1 MKKIQIL
8 VLNFVILIQLS
19 CSSSKST
26 TDSKVAEAPVPDG
39 QMLPVAQKKY
49 PGINLESLTEGH
61 RIYTN
66 ECTNCHG
73 IKSVKSEPESEWIS
87 IIDRMAPKAN
97 LNPDQK
103 KKVLEYVL
111 SSRAFVTQ

>member
-26 TDSKVAEAPVPDG
+26 TDSKFAKAPIPDV
-39 QMLPVAQKKY
+39 QMLPVAQMKY
-49 PGINLESLTEGH
+49 PGITLESLTEGH

-73 IKSVKSEPESEWIS
+73 VKSVKSEPESEWLS

-97 LNPDQK
+97 LSPDQK
-103 KKVLEYVL
+103 KKVLEYIL
-111 SSRAFVTQ
+111 SSREFVSK